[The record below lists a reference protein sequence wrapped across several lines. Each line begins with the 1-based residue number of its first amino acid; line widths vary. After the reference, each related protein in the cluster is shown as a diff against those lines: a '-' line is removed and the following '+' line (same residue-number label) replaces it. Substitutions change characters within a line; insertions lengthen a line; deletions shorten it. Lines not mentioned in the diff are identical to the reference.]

1 MSFKSLRKAAS
12 SFLSSRKLATTQSGS
27 GDNTVSLPH
36 PSTETIQLAAIQLRR
51 SSSLDTVRPVIPTI
65 YVEDVDNDDVSEAEY
80 LEREARIFGVW
91 LGPVK
96 HETDEERAER
106 LRQREEEYAERLR
119 ERERMYPPPELGDD
133 ERVIETKP
141 GFIRTSKRR
150 LSLWSRGWVNEDTWL
165 EDELAKARAD
175 REYRVM
181 GCGI

>member
-1 MSFKSLRKAAS
+1 M
-12 SFLSSRKLATTQSGS
+12 
-27 GDNTVSLPH
+27 
-36 PSTETIQLAAIQLRR
+36 
-51 SSSLDTVRPVIPTI
+51 
-65 YVEDVDNDDVSEAEY
+65 EDVDDDDVSEAEY

-106 LRQREEEYAERLR
+106 LQQCDEERAERLR
-119 ERERMYPPPELGDD
+119 QREQMYPPPELDDD

-175 REYRVM
+175 PEYRVM
-181 GCGI
+181 GFGI